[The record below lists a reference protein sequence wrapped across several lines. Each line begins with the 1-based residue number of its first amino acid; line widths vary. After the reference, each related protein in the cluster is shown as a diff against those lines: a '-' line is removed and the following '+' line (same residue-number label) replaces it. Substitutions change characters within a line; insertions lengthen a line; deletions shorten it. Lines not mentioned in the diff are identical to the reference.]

1 MYAFLKGETQATPY
15 KRTQQHGHEQ
25 KDSAVYKHLV
35 GCQGYQ
41 HLTDIIKI
49 DFDEFDDLEYRI
61 NHVRENTKIIGKS
74 NDWVTLCFMEALAIK
89 DRVPV
94 LNNGLKATKSLQLF

>member
-1 MYAFLKGETQATPY
+1 M
-15 KRTQQHGHEQ
+15 
-25 KDSAVYKHLV
+25 S
-35 GCQGYQ
+35 CQGYQ
-41 HLTDIIKI
+41 H
-49 DFDEFDDLEYRI
+49 FDEFDDVEYRI
-61 NHVRENTKIIGKS
+61 NQVRENTKIIGKS